1 MSHIAPLCQ
10 PLPQLAPECSGHV
23 MALPQLCPKACGSAG
38 CTACTGPFMWLFTFL
53 CLLFSRQRTGSKLFM
68 SFPLTVGN
76 DISPWALGCLR
87 CIAFSQPLP
96 CFPST
101 NGEITIGI
109 GESRCQAAHLPEIL
123 SQCAWLCDVMGSVR
137 DVTLPW
143 RRDVGLGVSPRK
155 EPTADEPL
163 RGGGQGSS
171 GLSVFPPPSPP
182 LQRQASGE
190 PRALRGGFCSP
201 GKREGTR
208 PG

>member
-1 MSHIAPLCQ
+1 MLAQSNRRHLSHIAPLCQ
-10 PLPQLAPECSGHV
+10 LLPQLAPECSGHV

-53 CLLFSRQRTGSKLFM
+53 YLLFSRQRTGSKLFM

-109 GESRCQAAHLPEIL
+109 GESRCQAAHLPVF
-123 SQCAWLCDVMGSVR
+123 QKPFPNARGSVTSWGAF
-137 DVTLPW
+137 VTS
-143 RRDVGLGVSPRK
+143 RS
-155 EPTADEPL
+155 
-163 RGGGQGSS
+163 RGGEMWGWG
-171 GLSVFPPPSPP
+171 
-182 LQRQASGE
+182 
-190 PRALRGGFCSP
+190 
-201 GKREGTR
+201 
-208 PG
+208 